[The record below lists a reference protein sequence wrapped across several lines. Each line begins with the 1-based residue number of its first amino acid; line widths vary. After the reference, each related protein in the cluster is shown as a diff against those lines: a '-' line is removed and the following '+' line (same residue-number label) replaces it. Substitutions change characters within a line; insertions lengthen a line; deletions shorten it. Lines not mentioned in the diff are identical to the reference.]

1 MAPSSPSGRE
11 SGSRREDRSPDLR
24 LLQPPSQKQA
34 RAPVCSG
41 FLGSCSRSRRT
52 RLNFFPHPMT
62 QPTVTEPGA
71 LTVAGQWRS
80 YTAFPSI
87 LAIKVVNC
95 TIPSSCSRDVI
106 EQLSMTST
114 FIAAI
119 GSNVKTGLGQ
129 VRPPHLAVAPSLLRE
144 RCGDPGL
151 IRTAD
156 LRFRKPMLYP
166 AELRGHLS

>member
-1 MAPSSPSGRE
+1 
-11 SGSRREDRSPDLR
+11 
-24 LLQPPSQKQA
+24 
-34 RAPVCSG
+34 
-41 FLGSCSRSRRT
+41 
-52 RLNFFPHPMT
+52 MT
-62 QPTVTEPGA
+62 KATVTIPRA
-71 LTVAGQWRS
+71 LTVAGQWRIL
-80 YTAFPSI
+80 TAFPSI

-95 TIPSSCSRDVI
+95 TVPSVCSRDVI